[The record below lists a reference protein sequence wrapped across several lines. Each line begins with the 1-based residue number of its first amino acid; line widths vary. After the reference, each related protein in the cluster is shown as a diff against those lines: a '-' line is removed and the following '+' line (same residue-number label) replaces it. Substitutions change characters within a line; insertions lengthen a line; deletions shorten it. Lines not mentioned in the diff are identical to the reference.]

1 MIVMLDTSGS
11 LETAASELGCE
22 VEQLLTPLTCRR
34 IQAPGKHFAVD
45 NGAFSQLEI
54 KGFLSLLKRLEPEK
68 HLCRWVAVPDIVGS
82 ARRTLEVWSRWK
94 DRINYPLAFVCQDG
108 QENFDLPWD
117 ECSAIFIGGTT
128 EWKMSNHVVHIIK
141 TAKALEKWI
150 HVGRVNTPG
159 RFEYFEELEVDSLD
173 GTGLGRY
180 THMRKAIYE
189 ERNQPK
195 LL

>member
-1 MIVMLDTSGS
+1 MVVMLDTSGS
-11 LETAASELGCE
+11 LDTAASELGCE

-94 DRINYPLAFVCQDG
+94 DRINYPLATLIYLG
-108 QENFDLPWD
+108 MN
-117 ECSAIFIGGTT
+117 
-128 EWKMSNHVVHIIK
+128 
-141 TAKALEKWI
+141 ALQ
-150 HVGRVNTPG
+150 
-159 RFEYFEELEVDSLD
+159 YSSEEQLNGKCPIMLFTLSKQRRL
-173 GTGLGRY
+173 
-180 THMRKAIYE
+180 
-189 ERNQPK
+189 
-195 LL
+195 